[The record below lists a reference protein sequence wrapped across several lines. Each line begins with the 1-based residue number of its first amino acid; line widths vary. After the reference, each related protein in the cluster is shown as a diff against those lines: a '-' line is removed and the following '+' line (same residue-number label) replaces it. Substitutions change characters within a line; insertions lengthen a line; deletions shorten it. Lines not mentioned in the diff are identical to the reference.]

1 MTGRRPRALAAPAVV
16 LALVLAGCGG
26 GGTNAS
32 NQQGQNDQS
41 NGGPA
46 QSAIAAA
53 ATKTSNAGSARVSF
67 TATVNAPGQKV
78 VSFDGNGSL
87 DYRTKRGKLTYDIS
101 KLIGTTGLSGGNGRA
116 EVIIEDQI
124 IYMKFPLLTQQIP
137 GGKDWI
143 KLDLQKLSKAQG
155 FNLGSLAQLS
165 QSDPTQALQYLRAA
179 SSDVQTVGK
188 EQVRGVETTHYKL
201 TVDL

>member
-1 MTGRRPRALAAPAVV
+1 
-16 LALVLAGCGG
+16 
-26 GGTNAS
+26 
-32 NQQGQNDQS
+32 
-41 NGGPA
+41 
-46 QSAIAAA
+46 
-53 ATKTSNAGSARVSF
+53 
-67 TATVNAPGQKV
+67 
-78 VSFDGNGSL
+78 
-87 DYRTKRGKLTYDIS
+87 
-101 KLIGTTGLSGGNGRA
+101 
-116 EVIIEDQI
+116 
-124 IYMKFPLLTQQIP
+124 MKFPLLTQQIP

-201 TVDL
+201 KVDLEKVPDTAPPDQRADVRASIQNLITQTGTRFIPTEVWIDGNGLVRRERIAYTSKLAKRTSFRT